1 LGCECLVLKALH
13 IIADHCGTQIF
24 GLKGNSNVVQH
35 HSVGVT
41 QVEAVDRQHA
51 EHANFRILLL
61 IFRDGTFGIGA
72 GAAAGKAIT

>member
-1 LGCECLVLKALH
+1 
-13 IIADHCGTQIF
+13 
-24 GLKGNSNVVQH
+24 VQH